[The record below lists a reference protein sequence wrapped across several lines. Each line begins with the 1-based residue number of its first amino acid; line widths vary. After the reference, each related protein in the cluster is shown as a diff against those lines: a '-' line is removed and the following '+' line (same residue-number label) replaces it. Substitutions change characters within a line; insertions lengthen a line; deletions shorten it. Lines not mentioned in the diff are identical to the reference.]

1 MSAAVMPAQRRPARS
16 VVLAAFA
23 ALLLLLGASGCSTT
37 PAPVVTISKAVWT
50 PCPTTVP
57 PRPAYATETLTG
69 DEDLWRLWTAW
80 SAERRQRE
88 AHELDLRSRLIGC
101 VEKPAD

>member
-1 MSAAVMPAQRRPARS
+1 MAPDVMPAQRRPARS
-16 VVLAAFA
+16 VVLAVCAIHI
-23 ALLLLLGASGCSTT
+23 LLGASGCSTT
-37 PAPVVTISKAVWT
+37 PAPVVTVKQAVWT

-57 PRPAYATETLTG
+57 PRPAYATESLQG

-88 AHELDLRSRLIGC
+88 AHELDLRARLQGC
-101 VEKPAD
+101 VEKQEP